1 MFLAISA
8 TATTASRRIIRRQAR
23 CSSSSSS
30 RSSSPKAV
38 KEQLFLRRQKRLDRD
53 EQSHAAETKV
63 PLPPRRE
70 ALLASRLTDNFLDQ
84 PTVWH
89 EFSPLATQ
97 HQAINLGQ
105 GFPDWDPPH
114 FVIEALHQAAA
125 AGISHQYARSAAHM
139 PLAEVLAQIYSERWN
154 TTIDP
159 STQIATT
166 VGCTQALYCA
176 LQGLVDP
183 GDEVVMFEPAFDIYD
198 AQVKLADGVSVF
210 VPLRR
215 NNDDDGDAGAVTKEG
230 ADEPSSSSSSSSV
243 GADGGSALRNSNQV
257 FQIDWDAL
265 EVALSRKPRILIL
278 NTPHNPTGKIFTT
291 DELVKI
297 SQLLSPETT
306 VITDEVY
313 EYLVFDG
320 HEHTS
325 MANLLPNQTL
335 TLSSA
340 GKTFSCTGWKVGWA
354 VGPAPLVR
362 AVAAVQQWVNFSA
375 PTPNQQA
382 IAQCLIEARHST
394 YVDPEAN
401 LWYDNYYQY
410 LSASYQRKRDILVEA
425 LQSAGMT
432 PIVPPG
438 GFFVMADTAS
448 IEFPYV
454 EQYQDTTTASM
465 PYGPM
470 PRDWALA
477 RWLTETVGVTAIPPC
492 NFYSPRNRHELAPNL
507 LRFAFCKS
515 DDTLREGHRR
525 LANYFGGKV

>member
-1 MFLAISA
+1 MFLACA
-8 TATTASRRIIRRQAR
+8 TRTSMTNSGIIRLRALLD
-23 CSSSSSS
+23 SSSIRSFASSTTI
-30 RSSSPKAV
+30 
-38 KEQLFLRRQKRLDRD
+38 KEKVFRRRQRD
-53 EQSHAAETKV
+53 EQSYAASHET
-63 PLPPRRE
+63 PPPPPRRL
-70 ALLASRLTDNFLDQ
+70 ALLSSRLTDNFLDQ

-89 EFSPLATQ
+89 EFSPLAVQ
-97 HQAINLGQ
+97 HQAVNLGQ
-105 GFPDWDPPH
+105 GFPDWDPPK
-114 FVIEALHQAAA
+114 FVREALQQTAAA
-125 AGISHQYARSAAHM
+125 TSHSHQYARSAAHM
-139 PLAEVLAQIYSERWN
+139 PLAEMLAQIYSERWN
-154 TTIDP
+154 TVVDP

-176 LQGLVDP
+176 LHGLVDP

-198 AQVKLADGVSVF
+198 AQVKLAEGVSVF

-215 NNDDDGDAGAVTKEG
+215 SDDDTATKKDATEG
-230 ADEPSSSSSSSSV
+230 ANSSSASSSDSS
-243 GADGGSALRNSNQV
+243 GSGALRNSNQV
-257 FQIDWDAL
+257 FHIDWGAL
-265 EVALSRKPRILIL
+265 EFALARKPRILIL
-278 NTPHNPTGKIFTT
+278 NTPHNPTGKLFTPE
-291 DELVKI
+291 ELQRI
-297 SQLLSPETT
+297 AQMLSPETI

-325 MANLLPNQTL
+325 MANLLPDQTL

-354 VGPAPLVR
+354 VGPARLVR

-382 IAQCLIEARHST
+382 IAQCLIEARNPF
-394 YVDPEAN
+394 VDPMAN
-401 LWYDNYYQY
+401 RSYDNYYQY
-410 LSASYQRKRDILVEA
+410 LAATYQRKRDILVQA
-425 LQSAGMT
+425 LLAAGMT

-448 IEFPYV
+448 IEFPYE
-454 EQYQDTTTASM
+454 EQYQNTTTDAM
-465 PYGPM
+465 PYSPM

-492 NFYSPRNRHELAPNL
+492 NFYSPRNRHVLAPNL

-525 LANYFGGKV
+525 LANYFGGTQI